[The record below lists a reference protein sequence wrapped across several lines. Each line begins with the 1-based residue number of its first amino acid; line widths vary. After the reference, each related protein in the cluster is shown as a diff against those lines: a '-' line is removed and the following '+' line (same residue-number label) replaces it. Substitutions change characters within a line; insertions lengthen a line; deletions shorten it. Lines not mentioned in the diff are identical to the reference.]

1 MNKRKTADRNAW
13 EPRSRARR
21 RALQALYQ
29 WRMTDQAI
37 NDILVQFRETQ
48 DFKGVDDD
56 YFEQLVRGVERSSP
70 ELATQLDEFMD
81 RELARCDL
89 MEQLVLLISAWQ
101 LRNEPETPGAVVLD
115 EAADLANRF
124 GSAQTH
130 SYVTAVLD
138 RAARAWG
145 ALPAAPAG
153 E

>member
-1 MNKRKTADRNAW
+1 MNDKTNW

-37 NDILVQFRETQ
+37 NDILAQFLETQ
-48 DFKGVDDD
+48 DFSGVDEA
-56 YFEQLVRGVERSSP
+56 YFEMLLRGVERTSG
-70 ELATQLDEFMD
+70 ELAEQLEPHMD
-81 RELARCDL
+81 RPLSSCDL

-130 SYVTAVLD
+130 TYVTAVLD
-138 RAARAWG
+138 RAARACG
-145 ALPAAPAG
+145 ALPSPAPG
-153 E
+153 G

>member
-1 MNKRKTADRNAW
+1 MTAPGSWA
-13 EPRSRARR
+13 PRSRARR

-37 NDILVQFRETQ
+37 NDILAQFRETQ
-48 DFKGVDDD
+48 DFSGVDDD
-56 YFEQLVRGVERSSP
+56 YFETLVRGVSHTSDG
-70 ELATQLDEFMD
+70 LAEQLAPHMD

-101 LRNEPETPGAVVLD
+101 LAHEPETPGAVVLD

-138 RAARAWG
+138 RAARACG
-145 ALPAAPAG
+145 ALPSPAPG
-153 E
+153 G